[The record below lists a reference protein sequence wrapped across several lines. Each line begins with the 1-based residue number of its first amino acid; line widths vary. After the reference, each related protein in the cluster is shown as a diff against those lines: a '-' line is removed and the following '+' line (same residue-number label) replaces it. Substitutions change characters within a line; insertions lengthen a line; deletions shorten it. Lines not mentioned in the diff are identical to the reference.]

1 MRIFRGIAR
10 RHRACTLRQLLGR
23 RLSSHRVKS
32 RCRRAHLREDIA
44 ATAIVHYLASKR
56 VIVACV
62 IGRVLVVEVVRR
74 LWQRLPLIGAKRR
87 QKLAP
92 VVRERVRFEVGVAAH
107 SLDMAR
113 AEASREDA
121 VVSMAHNV
129 L

>member
-1 MRIFRGIAR
+1 M
-10 RHRACTLRQLLGR
+10 LGR

-44 ATAIVHYLASKR
+44 ATVHLLASKR
-56 VIVACV
+56 VTVACV

-74 LWQRLPLIGAKRR
+74 LWQRLPLISAERR

-92 VVRERVRFEVGVAAH
+92 VVHTRVLVEAGVAAH
-107 SLDMAR
+107 SLDVAR
-113 AEASREDA
+113 AEASCEDA
-121 VVSMAHNV
+121 VVSMAHYV